1 MEKHPSPMEK
11 ILIVQTAFL
20 GDVILT
26 TPLLKAAKKLHPQS
40 LLSFI
45 LIPQTREVLAH
56 NPLVAEIILY
66 DKRKKEKAFTNFLS
80 LVREI
85 RSKGFTKA
93 IIPHRS
99 LRSASLCYLAKI
111 PQRIGFDKSAG
122 SFLFTR
128 RVKYQTGLH
137 EIERNLS
144 LLGDFPSNHRQDF
157 LPELFPVED
166 DFAKAE
172 QLLENNGLD
181 TGDTLVAMAPGSVWA
196 TKRWL
201 PQRFAQVADLLIK
214 GAKARIV
221 FVGSNEDEK
230 LCHHIS
236 KMMEG
241 KSIIAAGRMSFLQSA
256 ALISKCDV
264 ILSNDSAPVH
274 MAVAMG
280 TPVVEIYGST
290 VPEFGFAPRGD
301 KNVIIQKSLYCR
313 PCGIHGKNKCPEKHF
328 RCMNE
333 ITTQEV
339 FKAVRSVIERSH

>member
-1 MEKHPSPMEK
+1 MEK

-40 LLSFI
+40 LLSFV
-45 LIPQTREVLAH
+45 LIPETREVLAH
-56 NPLVAEIILY
+56 NSLVDEIILY
-66 DKRKKEKAFTNFLS
+66 DKRKKEKPFKNFVS

-85 RSKGFTKA
+85 RNKNFTKA

-99 LRSASLCYLAKI
+99 LRSASLCYLARV

-128 RVKYQTGLH
+128 KVKYQTGLH

-144 LLGDFPSNHRQDF
+144 LLGDFPSNHRQEF

-172 QLLENNGLD
+172 QLLENSGLD
-181 TGDTLVAMAPGSVWA
+181 TSDALVAMAPGSVWA

-201 PQRFAQVADLLIK
+201 PERFAEVADLLIK
-214 GAKARIV
+214 GSKTGIV
-221 FVGSNEDEK
+221 FVGSKEDEK

-236 KMMEG
+236 KMMDQ
-241 KSIIAAGRMSFLQSA
+241 KSIIAAGKISFLQSA

-290 VPEFGFAPRGD
+290 VPEFGFAPWGD
-301 KNVIIQKSLYCR
+301 RNLIIQKSLYCR
-313 PCGIHGKNKCPEKHF
+313 PCGIHGKSKCPEKHF

-339 FKAVRSVIERSH
+339 YEAVKGVIERSG